1 MTAIRFGLFSVL
13 LILSACNQP
22 IVTNGK
28 WLTDSELEELKVGM
42 TKEELREEIGSPS
55 YISALDDDFWAYI
68 GTKSQ
73 VRVFQHPE
81 ALERRIIA
89 LEFFNDRLRDV
100 VQLTLK
106 DGKVIYPNKDRT
118 PTNGRTIS
126 IVEEM
131 LGNIGRF

>member
-1 MTAIRFGLFSVL
+1 MRAIRFGILSL
-13 LILSACNQP
+13 TLILAGCNQP

-28 WLTDSELEELKVGM
+28 WLMDSQLEEIKVGM
-42 TKEELREEIGSPS
+42 TKEELREELGSPS

-73 VRVFQHPE
+73 VRVFQHPL

-89 LEFFNDRLRDV
+89 MEFYNDRLRDI

-106 DGKVIYPNKDRT
+106 DGQVIYPNKDRT

-126 IVEEM
+126 FLEEM